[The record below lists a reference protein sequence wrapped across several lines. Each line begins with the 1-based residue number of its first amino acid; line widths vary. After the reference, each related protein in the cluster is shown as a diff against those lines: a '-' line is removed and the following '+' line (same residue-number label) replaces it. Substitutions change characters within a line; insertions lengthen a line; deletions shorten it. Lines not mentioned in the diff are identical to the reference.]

1 MAKAC
6 NILSAAAVAKA
17 LREGKPTTLK
27 DGGSLALIVTGK
39 GQGRWLYRGRL
50 PGKEIVTNV
59 TLGYVPAVSL
69 SEARALRDDAK
80 KQLRNG
86 INPNQARREAK
97 AAELAKKE
105 ADKHIFLDVA
115 HEYLGRKSNCT
126 AGSIRAERIL
136 IDLHMKPLHNLPI
149 AEIRRLQHLKP
160 LIDNIVK
167 QSKLDRARRVA
178 QCIGRVFDFSIDCG
192 YVEASQANRL
202 VRLVPRQA
210 PGEKKHFSAATK
222 PEAARDVFRAIWEYC
237 DKRKSG
243 PAICAALKIS
253 CYLPLR
259 NSNVI
264 EARWEDVDLDGGVW
278 NFPKTKNHRA
288 YTLPITSQVRAILE
302 SLYETKTDKEE
313 FVFTSDRRCKSGH
326 VSNHGMNSALRAAGI
341 APEIQSLH
349 GMRASFETLACDAG
363 LPKSVC
369 EQGLFH
375 AVGNQVEQAYRRND
389 YEAALR
395 AVLQWWD
402 DCVDSLRTGQ
412 EIPLMPENLR
422 GKFA

>member
-39 GQGRWLYRGRL
+39 GQGRWLFRGRL
-50 PGKEIVTNV
+50 PGTKNVTDV
-59 TLGYVPAVSL
+59 TLGYAPDTGL
-69 SEARALRDDAK
+69 SEARALRDEAR
-80 KQLRNG
+80 KQLRSG
-86 INPNQARREAK
+86 VNPNKAKREAK

-105 ADKHIFLDVA
+105 ADKHFFLSVA
-115 HEYLGRKSNCT
+115 YEYQERKRCAPKSLET
-126 AGSIRAERIL
+126 ERTL

-160 LIDNIVK
+160 LVDNVVK
-167 QSKLDRARRVA
+167 QGKLDTARRVA
-178 QCIGRVFDFSIDCG
+178 QCVGRIFCFGIDAG
-192 YVEASQANRL
+192 YVEANPADRL
-202 VRLVPRQA
+202 VRIVPRQA
-210 PGEKKHFSAATK
+210 PGEKRHFSAATK

-278 NFPKTKNHRA
+278 NFPRTKNHRS
-288 YTLPITSQVRAILE
+288 YILPITSQVRAILE
-302 SLYETKTDKEE
+302 SLYETRIDKEE
-313 FVFTSDRRCKSGH
+313 FVFSSDRRSKSGH
-326 VSNHGMNSALRAAGI
+326 VSGHGMNHALRAAGI

-349 GMRASFETLACDAG
+349 GLRASFESIACDAG
-363 LPKSVC
+363 LPKSIC
-369 EQGLFH
+369 ERALFH
-375 AVGNQVEQAYRRND
+375 AGGSQVEQCYRRND
-389 YEAALR
+389 YADPLK
-395 AVLQWWD
+395 VLLQWWD
-402 DCVDSLRTGQ
+402 DCVDNLRTGQ
-412 EIPLMPENLR
+412 ELPAMPEQLR